1 MGANTADRATWTLP
15 AVAESARA
23 ARRQV
28 ATQLDDW
35 GLPQVADDATLIVSE
50 LVTNAVCHGAGPVW
64 HALRRVPGDGAADVV
79 RLEVGDHG
87 RGWGGAPAA
96 RARED
101 SLACGGRGLP
111 LVEAL
116 SSRWGAWHL
125 PHGFV
130 VWVEMSG
137 GPLTGTSGASGISGG
152 KLQAEN
158 GHLPLEG
165 SLNNP

>member
-1 MGANTADRATWTLP
+1 MDRARWILP
-15 AVAESARA
+15 PVPESARS

-28 ATQLDDW
+28 SAQLTDW
-35 GLPQVADDATLIVSE
+35 GLPQVVDDATLVVSE
-50 LVTNAVCHGAGPVW
+50 LVTNAVCHGSGPVW

-87 RGWGGAPAA
+87 RGWGDTPAP
-96 RARED
+96 RTSTD
-101 SLACGGRGLP
+101 GLNCGGRGLP

-116 SSRWGAWHL
+116 SSHWGARRL

-137 GPLTGTSGASGISGG
+137 RPLTVTPGTPGTPGTKPPRRKSPHSS
-152 KLQAEN
+152 
-158 GHLPLEG
+158 
-165 SLNNP
+165 